1 MLQNLS
7 VPKKLILSFMAVI
20 GACGAA
26 TLIVLW
32 CVVSLQRADAADLS
46 SREVMKASDRLLAAA
61 VEQQNA
67 MRGYVLTGDP
77 AVLEQYEA
85 GRRDLPARLADLA
98 ASDIKGVYGQEQA
111 QIRAAAAPI
120 AKPKPEAVA
129 TA

>member
-85 GRRDLPARLADLA
+85 GRRDLPARLADDPLLPGGA
-98 ASDIKGVYGQEQA
+98 ALSEGPRELTQ
-111 QIRAAAAPI
+111 RAGGRI
-120 AKPKPEAVA
+120 SGS
-129 TA
+129 